1 MFPRRHDKAAAKET
15 VPIEA
20 EGAARRKGVW
30 RRRIA
35 NLLILAGLAVLLY
48 PAGTWAYTWYQQAQL
63 EKELNRAHP
72 GLAGDT
78 EEFFADGMVTFT
90 RDLNEELANLR
101 VERADL
107 RQAADVAREKAEA
120 QQLFERAKKFAEE
133 VQGQGGLPIG
143 KLIVPSIG
151 LESVLIQGA
160 GTSDLRE
167 GPGHWPETP
176 LPGLGGNFVV
186 SGHRTT
192 YGAPFFKLDKVI
204 EGDEIQVLMPY
215 VAAQYRVTETM
226 IVAPDEVEV
235 VAQRGLEEISLATC
249 HPIYS
254 ARQRLVVKAELVGF
268 KLLGS

>member
-1 MFPRRHDKAAAKET
+1 MFSRGRNKAAAEQT
-15 VPIEA
+15 VPIEGTG
-20 EGAARRKGVW
+20 EVRRKGVW

-48 PAGTWAYTWYQQAQL
+48 PVGTWAYTWYQQAEL
-63 EKELNRAHP
+63 KNELNRAHP
-72 GLAGDT
+72 GLAGDS

-90 RDLNEELANLR
+90 RDLNEDLANLR
-101 VERADL
+101 AERADL
-107 RQAADVAREKAEA
+107 RQAAEVVRDEAEA
-120 QQLFERAKKFAEE
+120 QQLFERAKKFAKE
-133 VQGQGGLPIG
+133 VRDQGGLPIG
-143 KLIVPSIG
+143 RLIVPSIG

-160 GTSDLRE
+160 DTSDLRE

-192 YGAPFFKLDKVI
+192 YGAPFFKLDKVA

-215 VAAQYRVTETM
+215 VAAQYRVTRTV
-226 IVAPDEVEV
+226 IVSPDEVEV

-254 ARQRLVVKAELVGF
+254 ARQRLVVQAELVGF